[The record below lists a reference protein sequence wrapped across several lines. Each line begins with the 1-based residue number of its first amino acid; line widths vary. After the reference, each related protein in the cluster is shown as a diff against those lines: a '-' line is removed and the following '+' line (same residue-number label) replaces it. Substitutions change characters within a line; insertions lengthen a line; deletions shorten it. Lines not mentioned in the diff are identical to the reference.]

1 MRSGKRATSPL
12 MLTSV
17 AASERSPAVAD
28 CRLGAVSTRP
38 AALCWLFERPVHIC
52 IANGLAA
59 PKKIVDRSPQY
70 ADHFRPQ

>member
-1 MRSGKRATSPL
+1 
-12 MLTSV
+12 
-17 AASERSPAVAD
+17 
-28 CRLGAVSTRP
+28 
-38 AALCWLFERPVHIC
+38 LCWLFERPVHIC